1 MPAQGRKFIAHS
13 NVVAR
18 SRGSSYHAK
27 GLWALKAKGKFTKTA
42 KVETPKKQTTVTKTF
57 KSRGTETSVH
67 PRTPRTTVATPK
79 NKSFH
84 QNAPKVRA
92 SIAAGR
98 VCIVLAG
105 KYVGRRVVVLKV
117 LQSGLAVVTG
127 PSNLN
132 CVPLRRIHPSYL
144 IATSVKVPL
153 AGHKVLA
160 DNDKVLND
168 KLFEKEKKV
177 AVAPK
182 VLTKE
187 ERKQREDKR
196 KEARGKPKKEEEAKD
211 KKTRKAK
218 VVLTQPRTSVNFK
231 SPAKKL
237 KAKERSEAAKARAS
251 QRKAIQKSVDAVL
264 LQEIKKTP
272 LLKGYLSSRF
282 QLSNGQYPHELKF

>member
-79 NKSFH
+79 NKSFQ

-168 KLFEKEKKV
+168 KLFEKEKRV
-177 AVAPK
+177 AVGPK

-196 KEARGKPKKEEEAKD
+196 KEARGKPKK
-211 KKTRKAK
+211 R
-218 VVLTQPRTSVNFK
+218 R
-231 SPAKKL
+231 
-237 KAKERSEAAKARAS
+237 RS
-251 QRKAIQKSVDAVL
+251 
-264 LQEIKKTP
+264 
-272 LLKGYLSSRF
+272 
-282 QLSNGQYPHELKF
+282 